1 MKLASI
7 TGKQKGVTVAISEKD
22 DLFLPASHIRGVLRF
37 KQYVRIWTL
46 GVTLSV
52 KMDTE
57 SEAARAVSLIRKEL
71 GK

>member
-1 MKLASI
+1 MKLEIQPGSGI
-7 TGKQKGVTVAISEKD
+7 SVEVIKGEKPF
-22 DLFLPASHIRGVLRF
+22 FLTPASIRGVRRF

-52 KMDTE
+52 EMDTE
-57 SEAARAVSLIRKEL
+57 SEAARTVSLIRKEL